1 MVGNQRGPELKKI
14 SIDELRVGM
23 YIHRLQH
30 SWFNV
35 PFYRRYV
42 SSPRQIEKL
51 REYGV
56 RDIEVDLGKS
66 EMSEEAA
73 PEEVLA
79 PNEAEKELFEKY
91 SGLPESPRGERPAE
105 PLDPIKE
112 FHRLNRDVREA
123 EQIVQ
128 KVQENITLTMR
139 DAGMGRRVSVDVTG
153 ELVEEMIESVLN
165 NDRALL
171 ALSLVENYHNY
182 TYQHSINVAIL
193 MLTFGKYFNWD
204 RAELRVAGLGALLH
218 DVGKVYVPEVILNKP
233 GGLTEAEF
241 KIIRKHPLWSEE
253 ILRAVPRMP
262 PRSLEVAS
270 QHHERYNGNGYPRG
284 LPGYRLTKLGSV
296 ASLLD
301 VFDALCADR
310 PYRPAMTP
318 NETLLFIYKEFKGQF
333 IPGLF
338 DQFVKCIGVYPVSS
352 LVELDTGE
360 VGVVVSLNRE
370 DQLHPSVILIQN
382 AEGRK
387 LPKPVIVDLRR
398 RDPSTQKYIR
408 NVSKA
413 LRPAE
418 RHLDVKEVITNGGDE

>member
-1 MVGNQRGPELKKI
+1 MVGNQREPELKKI

-42 SSPRQIEKL
+42 SSLRQIETL
-51 REYGV
+51 REYGI
-56 RDIEVDLGKS
+56 RDIEVDLSKS
-66 EMSEEAA
+66 EVSEEAA
-73 PEEVLA
+73 PEELLA
-79 PNEAEKELFEKY
+79 RNEVEKELFKKY
-91 SGLPESPRGERPAE
+91 SGLPESPREERPAE
-105 PLDPIKE
+105 LLDPIGE
-112 FHRLNRDVREA
+112 FHRLNRDMREA
-123 EQIVQ
+123 RKTVEKVQ
-128 KVQENITLTMR
+128 KNITLAMR

-153 ELVEEMIESVLN
+153 DLVEEMIVSVLN

-204 RAELRVAGLGALLH
+204 RAELKVAGLGALLH

-233 GGLTEAEF
+233 SSLTEAEF

-253 ILRAVPRMP
+253 ILRVVPRMP

-284 LPGYRLTKLGSV
+284 LHDYRLTKLGSV
-296 ASLLD
+296 AGLLD

-310 PYRPAMTP
+310 PYRAAKTP
-318 NETLLFIYKEFKGQF
+318 NESLLFIYKEFKGQF
-333 IPGLF
+333 TPGLF

-352 LVELDTGE
+352 LVEIDTGE
-360 VGVVVSLNRE
+360 MGVVVSLNRE
-370 DQLHPSVILIQN
+370 DQLHPSVVLIQN
-382 AEGRK
+382 AEGRA
-387 LPKPVIVDLRR
+387 LTKPIIADLRR
-398 RDPSTQKYIR
+398 RDPSTQKYLR
-408 NVSKA
+408 NVVKV

-418 RHLDVKEVITNGGDE
+418 HRVDVREVITNGVDE